1 MAGQMGSGMVMMA
14 PILTILTRI
23 WTYRSGE
30 ESGQGLVE
38 YAMIIL
44 FVAIA
49 CVAAVGALGDATLE
63 LLWNRI
69 VDELLPVFNV

>member
-1 MAGQMGSGMVMMA
+1 MGSGMIMTEWILR
-14 PILTILTRI
+14 ILTKVWAYNSR
-23 WTYRSGE
+23 E

-69 VDELLPVFNV
+69 VDELLPIFNV

>member
-1 MAGQMGSGMVMMA
+1 MGSGMIMTEW
-14 PILTILTRI
+14 ILTILTKVRA
-23 WTYRSGE
+23 YSSRE

-49 CVAAVGALGDATLE
+49 CIAAVGALGDATLE